1 MDVKTPFKWVFIVI
15 IPAKSSKSL
24 TKAITFDNY
33 LFIPAAYYKIPKHYR
48 MEDITIEEI
57 MDKLDVFKE
66 IFGKVDE
73 FSWWYMERI

>member
-1 MDVKTPFKWVFIVI
+1 MNVKTPFKWVFIVI
-15 IPAKSSKSL
+15 IPATSSKSL
-24 TKAITFDNY
+24 TKDINFYNY
-33 LFIPAAYYKIPKHYR
+33 LFIPAAYYKVRKNYR
-48 MEDITIEEI
+48 MENITIEET